1 MAAAERLLEALHA
14 RTGLVCAV
22 GAGGKKTTL
31 YRLAASHPGR
41 VALTSTVFI
50 PPFPKDLPMTVIRG
64 SQDHLLE
71 TISQVV
77 DSRCIAYTQQSCK
90 RGRFEGVP
98 AELVQNI
105 HEKLNFDVTLVK
117 ADGAR
122 NRLIKA
128 PAEGEPQLPD
138 KVTTIIVVVSARAIN
153 QPLDERVAHRV
164 EQIERVAGIERGDL
178 LRPSHVARLLTS
190 EKGLLKDTGN
200 ARVVPLIN
208 MVDDES
214 TKALALET
222 AAQAL
227 RTSTR
232 FERIILASMRSP
244 DPIVQIV
251 ERSHS

>member
-1 MAAAERLLEALHA
+1 MAAMERLLDTLHA

-31 YRLAASHPGR
+31 YRLATAHPGR

-50 PPFPKDLPMTVIRG
+50 PPFPKDLPMAVIRD
-64 SQDHLLE
+64 SQDRLLSSL
-71 TISQVV
+71 SQAV
-77 DSRCIAYTQQSCK
+77 DSRCIAYTQQARK

-98 AELVQNI
+98 TELVQNI

-138 KVTTIIVVVSARAIN
+138 KVTTVIAVVSARAIN
-153 QPLDERVAHRV
+153 QPLDERIAHRV
-164 EQIERVAGIERGDL
+164 EQIERVAGVGRGDL

-190 EKGLLKDTGN
+190 EQGLLKDTGN
-200 ARVVPLIN
+200 AHVVPLIN
-208 MVDDES
+208 MVDDEN

-222 AAQAL
+222 AQEAL
-227 RTSTR
+227 RTSKR
-232 FERIILASMRSP
+232 FDAIVLTSMRSP

-251 ERSHS
+251 ERTP